1 MREENDQITVIN
13 ENTPFEVREAYRLLR
28 ANLQFLCPHEGCK
41 VICMTSSVA
50 HEGKS
55 SVSFNL
61 ASVIASR
68 NAKVLLLDADLR
80 ASHIQE
86 SLGIKSKTGLSDILA
101 GVNVKDDYSDV
112 IRNVDQFP
120 GLDIILAGKVPP
132 NPSELLSSER
142 MSKLIKDMKSKYDY
156 IIIDGTPLCLVADML
171 VLSPYIDGYIIVV
184 RAEMTNKKMLSNTIS
199 TIKKI
204 NGKVL
209 GLVLTRRKVKKGK
222 HYGSYYGSY
231 YGQESK

>member
-1 MREENDQITVIN
+1 MRDENDQITVIN
-13 ENTPFEVREAYRLLR
+13 DSTPFEVREAYRLLR
-28 ANLQFLCPHEGCK
+28 ANIQFLCPHDGCK

-61 ASVIASR
+61 ASVIASS

-86 SLGIKSKTGLSDILA
+86 SLGIKSRTGLSDVLA
-101 GVNVKDDYSDV
+101 GLNVKEDYSD
-112 IRNVDQFP
+112 IIHRVDEFP

-132 NPSELLSSER
+132 NPSELLASDR
-142 MSKLIKDMKSKYDY
+142 MTRLLDDLKARYDY

-171 VLSPYIDGYIIVV
+171 VLSPYIDGYLVVV
-184 RAEMTNKKMLSNTIS
+184 RAEMTNKKMLNNTVSI
-199 TIKKI
+199 IKRI

-209 GLVLTRRKVKKGK
+209 GFILTRKKVKKSK
-222 HYGSYYGSY
+222 HYGDYYGSY
-231 YGQESK
+231 YGKIEM

>member
-1 MREENDQITVIN
+1 MRDENDQITVIN
-13 ENTPFEVREAYRLLR
+13 DSTPFEVREAYRLLR
-28 ANLQFLCPHEGCK
+28 ANIQFLCPHDGCK

-61 ASVIASR
+61 ASVIASS

-86 SLGIKSKTGLSDILA
+86 SLGIKSRTGLSDVLA
-101 GVNVKDDYSDV
+101 GLNVKEDYSD
-112 IRNVDQFP
+112 IIHRVDEFP

-132 NPSELLSSER
+132 NPSELLASDR
-142 MSKLIKDMKSKYDY
+142 MTRLLDDLKDRYDY

-171 VLSPYIDGYIIVV
+171 VLSPYIDGYLVVV
-184 RAEMTNKKMLSNTIS
+184 RAEMTNKKMLNNTVSI
-199 TIKKI
+199 IKRI

-209 GLVLTRRKVKKGK
+209 GFILTRKKVKKSK
-222 HYGSYYGSY
+222 HYGDYYGSY
-231 YGQESK
+231 YGKIEM